1 MNSCLLTVALSD
13 NALYCIQGV
22 HFCMKCTLFIFQE
35 IKEDK
40 MKEKKTSK
48 FRVFANNAYA
58 VKTVWQISKSRVMH
72 TAISS
77 IIGYVEWIFMSI
89 FFLRYV
95 IGAIENEA
103 PVENILFFVG
113 ICFVVFLL
121 LAMYDSYSKA
131 VIYPYTDNKIYRT
144 LYRKLYAKARNVEL
158 RCFEDA
164 DFYNRYTMALDGS
177 AQKMTTSV
185 NCFFSVVFGVVA
197 AAAAFWSMFTI
208 DPWSVLFVISP
219 IIGNFVFGALMN
231 KIWGGRYVDTVK
243 NNRIAEYVNRVM
255 HLAEYAKEIRY
266 SSIHELMMK
275 RYNDAMDG
283 NAKVADKYGRK
294 AIAYTWAQNVTTFA
308 LVFEGIMIYAAYR
321 TIVSETMGLAE
332 LAIMFTAMSTSSWI
346 LIGLF
351 NNFTEALKNGQF
363 LEYFRTFMEYEE
375 KIPEDQDGIIPEKIR
390 SIEFKNVCFEYKEK
404 EPVINNLS
412 FMIEGDKVCALV
424 GHNGAGKST
433 IIKLLFRLYDPT
445 SGEIFVNGT
454 NIKEYNLKAYRKQF
468 SAAFQD
474 YKVMAMSVKDNVLMG
489 ESFDNPDETAER
501 ALRCAGVWDKVSS
514 LSNGINTIMTKEFDN
529 DGAVLSG
536 GEQQKIVVARAFAQQ
551 ASVKVFDEPSS
562 ALDPIAEYDLYK
574 GIMDE
579 SKGHI
584 TLFIS
589 HRLSSVKDADEVFM
603 LENGAVIEQ
612 GTHRQLMDM
621 GGKYCEMFT
630 KQAQNYLADETYRE
644 GVTA

>member
-1 MNSCLLTVALSD
+1 
-13 NALYCIQGV
+13 
-22 HFCMKCTLFIFQE
+22 
-35 IKEDK
+35 
-40 MKEKKTSK
+40 MKEKKESK
-48 FRVFANNAYA
+48 IRIFANNFYA
-58 VKTVWQISKSRVMH
+58 VKTIWSISKSR
-72 TAISS
+72 
-77 IIGYVEWIFMSI
+77 IIHMMIDNIAGYAEWIFMAI

-95 IGAIENEA
+95 ISAIETEA
-103 PVENILFFVG
+103 PFEQIMLFIG
-113 ICFVVFLL
+113 ICFMVCGSIAVYQSFLN
-121 LAMYDSYSKA
+121 ST
-131 VIYPYTDNKIYRT
+131 VIPFTDNKIYRT
-144 LYRKLYAKARNVEL
+144 LYKRLYAKARNVEL

-164 DFYNRYTMALDGS
+164 EFYNRYTMALENS
-177 AQKMTTSV
+177 AAKMTSSV
-185 NCFFSVVFGVVA
+185 NMLFEVLFGAVA
-197 AAAAFWSMFTI
+197 ALASFWSMFTI

-266 SSIHELMMK
+266 SSIHQLMMK

-283 NAKVADKYGRK
+283 NVKVADKYAKK
-294 AIAYTWAQNVTTFA
+294 AIVYNWAQNVTTFA
-308 LVFEGIMIYAAYR
+308 LVFEGIMIYSAYR
-321 TIVSETMGLAE
+321 TIVSQTMGLAE
-332 LAIMFTAMSTSSWI
+332 LAIMFSAMNTSSWM
-346 LIGLF
+346 LFCMF
-351 NNFTEALKNGQF
+351 NNITEAMKNGQF
-363 LEYFRTFMEYEE
+363 LEYFRTFMEYKE
-375 KIPEDQDGIIPEKIR
+375 KIPEDQDGVMPEKIR
-390 SIEFKNVCFEYKEK
+390 SIEFKNVCFEYKEN

-412 FMIEGDKVCALV
+412 FKIEGNKVCALV

-445 SGEIFVNGT
+445 SGEILVNGI

-489 ESFDNPDETAER
+489 EKFDNPDETAER
-501 ALRCAGVWDKVSS
+501 ALKCAGVWDKISS
-514 LSNGINTIMTKEFDN
+514 LSNGMNTIMTKEFDN

-603 LENGAVIEQ
+603 LENGTVIEQ

-621 GGKYCEMFT
+621 DGKYCEMFT

-644 GVTA
+644 GVAV

>member
-1 MNSCLLTVALSD
+1 
-13 NALYCIQGV
+13 
-22 HFCMKCTLFIFQE
+22 MKTKDK
-35 IKEDK
+35 KE
-40 MKEKKTSK
+40 SK
-48 FRVFANNAYA
+48 FRIFANNAYA
-58 VKTVWQISKSRVMH
+58 VKTVWQISKSRVIH
-72 TAISS
+72 TAIGS
-77 IIGYVEWIFMSI
+77 IVGYVEWIFMSI

-95 IGAIENEA
+95 IGAIETKA
-103 PVENILFFVG
+103 PVENILFFIG

-185 NCFFSVVFGVVA
+185 NCFFSVVFGVIA

-208 DPWSVLFVISP
+208 DPCSVLFVISP

-275 RYNDAMDG
+275 RYNDAIDG
-283 NAKVADKYGRK
+283 NAKVADKYGKK

-321 TIVSETMGLAE
+321 TIVSQTMGLAE

-375 KIPEDQDGIIPEKIR
+375 KIPEDQDGIIPEKVR
-390 SIEFKNVCFEYKEK
+390 SIEFKNVCFGYKEN

-412 FMIEGDKVCALV
+412 FKIEGNKVCALV

-445 SGEIFVNGT
+445 SGEILVNGI

-489 ESFDNPDETAER
+489 ERFDNPDETAER
-501 ALRCAGVWDKVSS
+501 ALKCAGVWDKVAS
-514 LSNGINTIMTKEFDN
+514 LSNGMNTIMTKEFDN

-574 GIMDE
+574 GIMNE

-603 LENGAVIEQ
+603 LENGTVIEQ

-621 GGKYCEMFT
+621 NGKYCEMFT
-630 KQAQNYLADETYRE
+630 KQAQNYLADENYKE
-644 GVTA
+644 GVAI

>member
-1 MNSCLLTVALSD
+1 
-13 NALYCIQGV
+13 
-22 HFCMKCTLFIFQE
+22 MK
-35 IKEDK
+35 
-40 MKEKKTSK
+40 KEKKNKVRIFS
-48 FRVFANNAYA
+48 NNAYA
-58 VKTVWQISKSRVMH
+58 VKTVWQISKSRVIH
-72 TAISS
+72 AAIDS
-77 IIGYVEWIFMSI
+77 ITGYVEWIFMSI

-95 IGAIENEA
+95 INAIETRA
-103 PVENILFFVG
+103 PFETILIFIG
-113 ICFVVFLL
+113 ICFGMFLL
-121 LAMYDSYSKA
+121 LAIYSSYLNA
-131 VIYPYTDNKIYRT
+131 VVYPYTDNRIYRK
-144 LYRKLYAKARNVEL
+144 LYSKLYAKARNVEL

-177 AQKMTTSV
+177 AQKITGSV
-185 NCFFSVVFGVVA
+185 NYFFSVVFGVVA

-219 IIGNFVFGALMN
+219 IIGNFVFGGLMN

-266 SSIHELMMK
+266 SSIHDLMLK
-275 RYNDAMDG
+275 RYREAMDR
-283 NAKVADKYGRK
+283 NCAVADKYGKK

-321 TIVSETMGLAE
+321 TIVSKTMGLAE

-351 NNFTEALKNGQF
+351 NNLTEALKNGQF
-363 LEYFRTFMEYEE
+363 LEYFRSFMEYREE
-375 KIPEDQDGIIPEKIR
+375 IPEDQDGIMPEKIS
-390 SIEFKNVCFEYKEK
+390 SIEFRNVCFTYQEK
-404 EPVINNLS
+404 PVINNLS
-412 FMIEGDKVCALV
+412 FKIEGDKVCALV

-433 IIKLLFRLYDPT
+433 IIKLMFRLYDPM
-445 SGEIFVNGT
+445 SGEILVNGID
-454 NIKEYNLKAYRKQF
+454 IKEYNLKEYRKQF

-474 YKVMAMSVKDNVLMG
+474 YKVMAMTVKENVLMG
-489 ESFDNPDETAER
+489 EHFENPDVAAER
-501 ALRCAGVWDKVSS
+501 ALKCAGVWEKVSS
-514 LSNGINTIMTKEFDN
+514 LPNGMETIMTKEFDN

-562 ALDPIAEYDLYK
+562 ALDPIAEYELYK

-603 LENGAVIEQ
+603 LENGTVIEK
-612 GTHRQLMDM
+612 GTHRQLMDRK
-621 GGKYCEMFT
+621 GKYCEMFT

>member
-1 MNSCLLTVALSD
+1 
-13 NALYCIQGV
+13 
-22 HFCMKCTLFIFQE
+22 MKCTLLFFY
-35 IKEDK
+35 KERGYNVKTKDK
-40 MKEKKTSK
+40 NQSK
-48 FRVFANNAYA
+48 FRIFANNAYA
-58 VKTVWQISKSRVMH
+58 VKTVWQISKSRVVH
-72 TAISS
+72 TAIGS

-113 ICFVVFLL
+113 ICFAVFLM

-131 VIYPYTDNKIYRT
+131 VIYPYTDNKIYRA

-321 TIVSETMGLAE
+321 TIVSQTMGLAE

-375 KIPEDQDGIIPEKIR
+375 RLPEDQDGIIPEKIR
-390 SIEFKNVCFEYKEK
+390 SIEFRNVCFEYKEN

-412 FMIEGDKVCALV
+412 FKIEGDKVCALV

-445 SGEIFVNGT
+445 SGEILVNGI

>member
-1 MNSCLLTVALSD
+1 MSACGRYQTLNSKQNTGFKHTIYLLVKKGGGNLNNKRKS
-13 NALYCIQGV
+13 
-22 HFCMKCTLFIFQE
+22 KLFL
-35 IKEDK
+35 
-40 MKEKKTSK
+40 
-48 FRVFANNAYA
+48 NNIYA
-58 VKTVWQISKSRVMH
+58 IKTVWKISKTRVIH
-72 TAISS
+72 TAVDSV
-77 IIGYVEWIFMSI
+77 IGYVEWIFMSI

-103 PVENILFFVG
+103 PIGTILFFIG

-121 LAMYDSYSKA
+121 LAMYQSYLNG
-131 VIYPYTDNKIYRT
+131 VINPYTDNKIYRV

-177 AQKMTTSV
+177 AQKMTSSV
-185 NCFFSVVFGVVA
+185 NYFFSVIFGVIA
-197 AAAAFWSMFTI
+197 AAAAFWSMFSI
-208 DPWSVLFVISP
+208 DPYSVLFVISP
-219 IIGNFVFGALMN
+219 IIGNFVFGGLMS
-231 KIWGGRYVDTVK
+231 KIWGGRYVDNVK
-243 NNRIAEYVNRVM
+243 NNRMAEYVNRVM
-255 HLAEYAKEIRY
+255 HLADYAKEIRF

-275 RYNDAMDG
+275 RYSDAIKG
-283 NAKVADKYGRK
+283 NQAVADKYAGK
-294 AIAYTWAQNVTTFA
+294 AIVYTWAQNVTTFA

-321 TIVSETMGLAE
+321 TIVSQSMGLAE

-346 LIGLF
+346 LIGMF
-351 NNFTEALKNGQF
+351 NDISEAMKNGEF

-375 KIPEDQDGIIPEKIR
+375 KIPEDHDGITPEKIR
-390 SIEFKNVCFEYKEK
+390 SIEFKNVFFEYKEN
-404 EPVINNLS
+404 EPVINDLN
-412 FMIEGDKVCALV
+412 FKIEDGKVCALV

-445 SGEIFVNGT
+445 SGEILVNGI
-454 NIKEYNLKAYRKQF
+454 NIKEYNLKAYRKEF

-474 YKVMAMSVKDNVLMG
+474 YKVMAMSVRDNVLMG
-489 ESFDNPDETAER
+489 EKFDKPEETAER
-501 ALRCAGVWDKVSS
+501 ALKCAGVWEKVQS
-514 LSNGINTIMTKEFDN
+514 LPKGLDTVMTKEFDSE
-529 DGAVLSG
+529 GAVLSG
-536 GEQQKIVVARAFAQQ
+536 GEQQKIVVARAFAQN

-603 LENGAVIEQ
+603 LENGTVIEQ
-612 GTHRQLMDM
+612 GTHKQLMDM
-621 GGKYCEMFT
+621 NGKYCEMFT
-630 KQAQNYLADETYRE
+630 KQAQNYLADESYKE
-644 GVTA
+644 WAIV

>member
-1 MNSCLLTVALSD
+1 
-13 NALYCIQGV
+13 
-22 HFCMKCTLFIFQE
+22 MKKK
-35 IKEDK
+35 KE
-40 MKEKKTSK
+40 SK
-48 FRVFANNAYA
+48 VRIFANNAYA
-58 VKTVWQISKSRVMH
+58 VKTVWQISKSRVIH
-72 TAISS
+72 TAIGSVV
-77 IIGYVEWIFMSI
+77 GYVEWIFMSI

-103 PVENILFFVG
+103 PVENILFFIG

-121 LAMYDSYSKA
+121 FAMYDSYLNS

-177 AQKMTTSV
+177 AQKMTSSV
-185 NCFFSVVFGVVA
+185 NYFFSVVFGVIA
-197 AAAAFWSMFTI
+197 AAAAFWSMFSI
-208 DPWSVLFVISP
+208 DPYSVLFVISP

-255 HLAEYAKEIRY
+255 YLAEYAKEIRY
-266 SSIHELMMK
+266 SSIHDLMMK

-283 NAKVADKYGRK
+283 NAKVANKYGKK

-321 TIVSETMGLAE
+321 TIVSQTMGLAE

-363 LEYFRTFMEYEE
+363 LEYFRTFMEYKE
-375 KIPEDQDGIIPEKIR
+375 KIPEDQDGIMPEQIR
-390 SIEFKNVCFEYKEK
+390 SIEFKNVCFEYKEN

-412 FMIEGDKVCALV
+412 FRIEGDKVCALV

-445 SGEIFVNGT
+445 SGEILVNGI

-489 ESFDNPDETAER
+489 DKFDNPDKTAER
-501 ALRCAGVWDKVSS
+501 ALKCAGVWDKVAS
-514 LSNGINTIMTKEFDN
+514 LSNGMNTIMTREFDN

-603 LENGAVIEQ
+603 LENGTVIEQ

-621 GGKYCEMFT
+621 NGKYCEMFT
-630 KQAQNYLADETYRE
+630 KQAQNYLADENYKE
-644 GVTA
+644 GVAV

>member
-1 MNSCLLTVALSD
+1 
-13 NALYCIQGV
+13 
-22 HFCMKCTLFIFQE
+22 
-35 IKEDK
+35 

-58 VKTVWQISKSRVMH
+58 VKTVWQISKSRVIH
-72 TAISS
+72 TAIGS

-113 ICFVVFLL
+113 ICFVVFLM

-375 KIPEDQDGIIPEKIR
+375 KIPEDQDGIVPEKIR
-390 SIEFKNVCFEYKEK
+390 SIEFKNVCFEYKEN

-412 FMIEGDKVCALV
+412 FKIEGDKVCALV

-445 SGEIFVNGT
+445 SGEILVNGI

-501 ALRCAGVWDKVSS
+501 ALKCAGVWDKVSS
-514 LSNGINTIMTKEFDN
+514 LSNGMNTIMTKEFDN

>member
-1 MNSCLLTVALSD
+1 
-13 NALYCIQGV
+13 
-22 HFCMKCTLFIFQE
+22 MKSK
-35 IKEDK
+35 KENK
-40 MKEKKTSK
+40 L
-48 FRVFANNAYA
+48 RIFANNAYA
-58 VKTVWQISKSRVMH
+58 VKTVWQISKSRVIH
-72 TAISS
+72 TAVGSVAD
-77 IIGYVEWIFMSI
+77 YTEWIFMSI

-103 PVENILFFVG
+103 PVEKILFFIGV
-113 ICFVVFLL
+113 CFAVFLL
-121 LAMYDSYSKA
+121 LAIYQSYIISA
-131 VIYPYTDNKIYRT
+131 VYPFTDNKIYRT

-177 AQKMTTSV
+177 AQKMTASV
-185 NCFFSVVFGVVA
+185 NYFFSVVFGVIA

-219 IIGNFVFGALMN
+219 IVGNFVFGALMN
-231 KIWGGRYVDTVK
+231 RIWGGRYVDTVK

-266 SSIHELMMK
+266 SSIHGLMMK

-283 NAKVADKYGRK
+283 NARVADKYGKK

-321 TIVSETMGLAE
+321 TIVSQTMGLAE

-363 LEYFRTFMEYEE
+363 LEYFRTFMEYKE
-375 KIPEDQDGIIPEKIR
+375 KIPESQDGMMCEKIN
-390 SIEFKNVCFEYKEK
+390 SIEFKDVCFEYKEN
-404 EPVINNLS
+404 EPVISNLS
-412 FMIEGDKVCALV
+412 FRIEGDKVCALV

-445 SGEIFVNGT
+445 GGEILVNGI
-454 NIKEYNLKAYRKQF
+454 NIREYNLKSYRKQF

-489 ESFDNPDETAER
+489 EKFDNPDKIAER
-501 ALRCAGVWDKVSS
+501 ALRCAGVWDKVSG
-514 LSNGINTIMTKEFDN
+514 LLGGMNTIMTREFDN
-529 DGAVLSG
+529 EGAVLSG
-536 GEQQKIVVARAFAQQ
+536 GEQQKIVVARAFAQN

-574 GIMDE
+574 GIMNE
-579 SKGHI
+579 SRGHI

-603 LENGAVIEQ
+603 LENGSVIEQ

>member
-1 MNSCLLTVALSD
+1 MKVLSVRI
-13 NALYCIQGV
+13 L
-22 HFCMKCTLFIFQE
+22 E
-35 IKEDK
+35 IKQ
-40 MKEKKTSK
+40 MWT
-48 FRVFANNAYA
+48 VIINNAYA
-58 VKTVWQISKSRVMH
+58 VKTVWSISKIRVIH
-72 TAISS
+72 TALASV
-77 IIGYVEWIFMSI
+77 IGYVEWIFMSI

-95 IGAIENEA
+95 IGAIETQA
-103 PVENILFFVG
+103 PVEEIFFFIG

-121 LAMYDSYSKA
+121 LAMYDSYLKA
-131 VIYPYTDNKIYRT
+131 VIYPCTDNKIYRN
-144 LYRKLYAKARNVEL
+144 LYHKLYAKARNVEL

-177 AQKMTTSV
+177 AQKMTNSV
-185 NCFFSVVFGVVA
+185 NHFFSVVFGVVA
-197 AAAAFWSMFTI
+197 AAAAFWSMFSI

-266 SSIHELMMK
+266 SSIHDLMMK
-275 RYNDAMDG
+275 RYNDAMES
-283 NAKVADKYGRK
+283 NAAVADKYGKK
-294 AIAYTWAQNVTTFA
+294 AVAYTWAQNVTTFA

-321 TIVSETMGLAE
+321 TIVSKTMGLAE

-375 KIPEDQDGIIPEKIR
+375 KIPEDQDGMIPEKMR
-390 SIEFKNVCFEYKEK
+390 SIEFKNVCFEYKEN
-404 EPVINNLS
+404 EPVINDLS
-412 FMIEGDKVCALV
+412 FKIEGDKVCALV

-445 SGEIFVNGT
+445 SGEILVNGI

-489 ESFDNPDETAER
+489 ESFDDPDETAER
-501 ALRCAGVWDKVSS
+501 ALKCAGVWDKVSS
-514 LSNGINTIMTKEFDN
+514 LSKGMNTIMTKEFDN

-574 GIMDE
+574 GIMSE

-603 LENGAVIEQ
+603 LENGTVIEQ
-612 GTHRQLMDM
+612 GTHCRLMDM

-644 GVTA
+644 GAWYEKIQKTVC

>member
-1 MNSCLLTVALSD
+1 MIVLNKIKNNFYAL
-13 NALYCIQGV
+13 
-22 HFCMKCTLFIFQE
+22 
-35 IKEDK
+35 
-40 MKEKKTSK
+40 
-48 FRVFANNAYA
+48 
-58 VKTVWQISKSRVMH
+58 KTVWQISKSRVIH
-72 TAISS
+72 TAINSF
-77 IIGYVEWIFMSI
+77 IGYAEWIFMSI

-95 IGAIENEA
+95 IGAIETQA
-103 PVENILFFVG
+103 PVENILFFIV

-275 RYNDAMDG
+275 RYNDAMDD
-283 NAKVADKYGRK
+283 NAKVADKYGKK

-375 KIPEDQDGIIPEKIR
+375 KIPEDQDGIIPEKIH
-390 SIEFKNVCFEYKEK
+390 SIEFRNVCFEYKEN

-412 FMIEGDKVCALV
+412 FKIEGDKVCALV
-424 GHNGAGKST
+424 GHNGTGKST

-445 SGEIFVNGT
+445 SGEILVNGI

-489 ESFDNPDETAER
+489 EKFANPDETAER
-501 ALRCAGVWDKVSS
+501 ALRCAGVWDKVNY
-514 LSNGINTIMTKEFDN
+514 LSNGMNTIMTKEFDN
-529 DGAVLSG
+529 DGTVLSG

-612 GTHRQLMDM
+612 GTHRQLMDV

>member
-1 MNSCLLTVALSD
+1 
-13 NALYCIQGV
+13 
-22 HFCMKCTLFIFQE
+22 MKDKNQSRLRIF
-35 IKEDK
+35 
-40 MKEKKTSK
+40 S
-48 FRVFANNAYA
+48 NNAYA
-58 VKTVWQISKSRVMH
+58 VKTVWSISKSRVIH
-72 TAISS
+72 TAINSVL
-77 IIGYVEWIFMSI
+77 GYGEWIFMSI

-95 IGAIENEA
+95 IGAIETQA
-103 PVENILFFVG
+103 PVERILFFIG
-113 ICFVVFLL
+113 ICFIVFFLL
-121 LAMYDSYSKA
+121 AVYESFYSS
-131 VIYPYTDNKIYRT
+131 VIIPCTDNKIYRT
-144 LYRKLYAKARNVEL
+144 LYRRLYAKARNVEL

-177 AQKMTTSV
+177 PQKMTASV
-185 NCFFSVVFGVVA
+185 SCFFSVLFGVSA
-197 AAAAFWSMFTI
+197 AAAAFRAMFSI
-208 DPWSVLFVISP
+208 DPYSVLFVISP

-266 SSIHELMMK
+266 SNIHSLMMK
-275 RYNDAMDG
+275 RYNDAMDS
-283 NAKVADKYGRK
+283 NAEVADKYGKK

-321 TIVSETMGLAE
+321 TIVSKTMGLAE

-375 KIPEDQDGIIPEKIR
+375 KIPEDQKGIIPEKIR
-390 SIEFKNVCFEYKEK
+390 SIEFKNVCFEYKEN
-404 EPVINNLS
+404 EPVINDLS
-412 FMIEGDKVCALV
+412 FKIEGDKVCALV

-445 SGEIFVNGT
+445 SGEILVNGI
-454 NIKEYNLKAYRKQF
+454 NIREYDLKAYRRQF

-474 YKVMAMSVKDNVLMG
+474 HKVMAMSVKDNVLMG
-489 ESFDNPDETAER
+489 ESFDDPEKTAEY
-501 ALRCAGVWDKVSS
+501 ALRCAGVWDKISS
-514 LSNGINTIMTKEFDN
+514 LSEGMNTIMTKEFDN
-529 DGAVLSG
+529 EGTVLSG
-536 GEQQKIVVARAFAQQ
+536 GEQQKIAVARAFARQ

-562 ALDPIAEYDLYK
+562 ALDPIAEYELYK
-574 GIMDE
+574 SIMNE
-579 SKGHI
+579 SRGHI

-589 HRLSSVKDADEVFM
+589 HRLSSVRDADEVFM
-603 LENGAVIEQ
+603 LENGTVIEQ

-621 GGKYCEMFT
+621 NGKYCEMFT
-630 KQAQNYLADETYRE
+630 KQAQNYLADENYKE
-644 GVTA
+644 GAAI

>member
-1 MNSCLLTVALSD
+1 MSD
-13 NALYCIQGV
+13 
-22 HFCMKCTLFIFQE
+22 K
-35 IKEDK
+35 KE
-40 MKEKKTSK
+40 SK
-48 FRVFANNAYA
+48 FRIFANNAYA
-58 VKTVWQISKSRVMH
+58 VKTVWQISKSRVIH
-72 TAISS
+72 TAIGS
-77 IIGYVEWIFMSI
+77 IAGYAEWIFMSI

-95 IGAIENEA
+95 IGAIETQA
-103 PVENILFFVG
+103 PVENIMFFIG

-121 LAMYDSYSKA
+121 LAMYDSYSKS

-144 LYRKLYAKARNVEL
+144 LYRRLYAKARNVEL

-177 AQKMTTSV
+177 AQKMTSSV
-185 NCFFSVVFGVVA
+185 NYFFSVVFGVVA
-197 AAAAFWSMFTI
+197 AAAAFWSMFSI
-208 DPWSVLFVISP
+208 DPYSVLFVISP

-231 KIWGGRYVDTVK
+231 KIWGGRYVDTIK

-283 NAKVADKYGRK
+283 NAKVADKYGKK

-321 TIVSETMGLAE
+321 TIVSQTMGLAE

-375 KIPEDQDGIIPEKIR
+375 KIPENQDGVMPERIR
-390 SIEFKNVCFEYKEK
+390 SIEFRNVCFEYKEN

-412 FMIEGDKVCALV
+412 FKIEGNKVCALV

-445 SGEIFVNGT
+445 SGEILVNGI
-454 NIKEYNLKAYRKQF
+454 NIREYNLKAYRKQF

-489 ESFDNPDETAER
+489 EKFDTPDETAER
-501 ALRCAGVWDKVSS
+501 ALKCAGVWDKISS
-514 LSNGINTIMTKEFDN
+514 LSNGMDTIMTKEFDN

-630 KQAQNYLADETYRE
+630 KQAQNYLADENYKE
-644 GVTA
+644 GVAI